1 MKTLTAHPFKS
12 LFSVGAGGAL
22 GAGIATLVKQDQK
35 IPAVIGALLGL
46 GGYYV
51 YQRRK
56 DKAEEEAAA
65 LAAETDFTT
74 LVSTDPSSYVRAPID
89 FSTPLRDSL
98 ERVSFSDLQPAI
110 SNIT

>member
-35 IPAVIGALLGL
+35 IPAAIGALLGL
-46 GGYYV
+46 GGYYF

-65 LAAETDFTT
+65 LAAETE
-74 LVSTDPSSYVRAPID
+74 STGGSIDTSRYVRAPINA
-89 FSTPLRDSL
+89 SRPLENISSANIR
-98 ERVSFSDLQPAI
+98 QPAVL
-110 SNIT
+110 SLT